1 MSLPTRLAW
10 CFALW
15 LGPAVFPLPTA
26 GQSPDYPA
34 TRRDST
40 LDGYFGTPVADPYR
54 WLENLTSRETAGWI
68 AAQNALTA
76 RYLDGLPQRDAI
88 RARLTE
94 LWDYPKV
101 TIPVRWAGRVF
112 YRKNT
117 GLQRQS
123 VLYSRST
130 LGSPP
135 RELLDPNKLS
145 PDGSIAFADYSVSPD
160 GRFLAYALAE
170 GGSDFRQVHVRDL
183 ASGRD
188 LPDTVRWVKFSDI
201 EWTRD
206 GRGFFYSRFPAPKPG
221 EELSGSNRNQRVYY
235 HVVGTEQER
244 DRLIYA
250 RPDHPDWFMVPL
262 MSEDGRYLCV
272 YTTKGVSKN
281 RLFYADLESPRK
293 PRIEAPV
300 VPLLEDEESEYI
312 PLGTIGRTLY
322 LLTDYEAPKRRIVA
336 MQLPDTAR
344 AHWRTIV
351 PESENVLEDARLV
364 GGQIVVH
371 YLVEVRSQLSIFATS
386 GRYLGRIAL
395 PEIGTVGGFD
405 GRIDTPELFYA
416 FTSYLSP
423 TTVYRYDLK
432 TGRSMPFDR
441 PTVAFDPS
449 RYETRQIFYASK
461 DGTRVPMFITGRKDL
476 ARDGMNPT
484 LLYGYGGFSAS
495 IQPNY
500 SPAVLAWLELGG
512 IYAVPNLRG
521 GGEYGEEWHR
531 AGMLERKQNVFDDFV
546 SAAEYLVRERYTSP
560 AKLAIQGG
568 SNGGLLV
575 GAAMTQR
582 PDLFAVALPA
592 VGVMDMLRYQR
603 FTGGWFWESEY
614 GSSTDSTAFQYLI
627 KYSPL
632 HNLKPGTCYP
642 ATLVTTADHDD
653 RVVPSHSYKF
663 TAALQAAQGCSRPA
677 LIRIETQGSHGYRP
691 TDKLIA
697 QAADLWAF
705 TAKNLQLSIPATP
718 VQP

>member
-1 MSLPTRLAW
+1 MFPTMRLLCSLTLSLVMSAVSR
-10 CFALW
+10 
-15 LGPAVFPLPTA
+15 PAY
-26 GQSPDYPA
+26 GQSLEYPA
-34 TRRDST
+34 THRDPT
-40 LDGYFGTPVADPYR
+40 VDNYFGVAIRDPYR
-54 WLENLTSRETAGWI
+54 WLERLRSPETADWI
-68 AAQNALTA
+68 AAENALTYG
-76 RYLDGLPQRDAI
+76 YLGGLPQREAI

-94 LWDYPKV
+94 LWNYPKV
-101 TIPVRWAGRVF
+101 TVPVRSAGRLF

-123 VLYSRST
+123 VLYVRAS
-130 LGSPP
+130 LGSPA
-135 RELLDPNKLS
+135 REVLDPNALS
-145 PDGSIAFADYSVSPD
+145 PDGSIAFADFWVSPD
-160 GRFLAYALAE
+160 GRYLAFALAA
-170 GGSDFRQVHVRDL
+170 GGSDFRTVHVRSL
-183 ASGRD
+183 ETGRQ

-206 GRGFFYSRFPAPKPG
+206 GRGFFYSRFPEPPPG
-221 EELSGSNRNQRVYY
+221 EELSGSNQNQRIYY
-235 HVVGTEQER
+235 HAVGTGQEQ

-250 RPDHPDWFMVPL
+250 RPDHPEWFMVPVL
-262 MSEDGRYLCV
+262 SEDGRHLFV
-272 YTTKGVSKN
+272 FTTKGVSKN
-281 RLFYADLESPRK
+281 RLFYANLERPK
-293 PRIEAPV
+293 QPRIGAPV
-300 VPLLEDEESEYI
+300 VPLLDDEEAEYI
-312 PLGTIGRTLY
+312 PLGTMGTTLY
-322 LLTDYEAPKRRIVA
+322 VLTDQGAPKRRIVA
-336 MQLPDTAR
+336 IELPDTAR

-351 PESENVLEDARLV
+351 PESENVIDDARLA
-364 GGQIVVH
+364 GGRIVAH
-371 YLVEVRSQLSIFATS
+371 YLIDVKSRLALFRPDGSS
-386 GRYLGRIAL
+386 LGEIAL
-395 PEIGTVGGFD
+395 PGIGTVSGFD

-416 FTSYLSP
+416 FTSFLSP
-423 TTVYRYDLK
+423 TTVYRYDMK
-432 TGRSMPFDR
+432 TGRSTSFEPPRAPFDPGNYATTQVFF
-441 PTVAFDPS
+441 PT
-449 RYETRQIFYASK
+449 R
-461 DGTRVPMFITGRKDL
+461 DGTRIPMFLTARRDL
-476 ARDGMNPT
+476 VRDGANPT
-484 LLYGYGGFSAS
+484 LLYAYGGFAVS
-495 IQPNY
+495 IQPAY
-500 SPAVLAWLELGG
+500 SPAVLGWLDLGG

-531 AGMLERKQNVFDDFV
+531 AGMGEKKQNVFDDFF
-546 SAAEYLVRERYTSP
+546 SAAEYLIRERYTSP

-603 FTGGWFWESEY
+603 FTGGSYWESEY

-663 TAALQAAQGCSRPA
+663 TAALQAAQGCNRPA

-705 TAKNLQLSIPATP
+705 TAANLEVRVPARP

>member
-15 LGPAVFPLPTA
+15 LGLAAFPMPTA
-26 GQSPDYPA
+26 GQSLDYPA
-34 TRRDST
+34 TRRDTT
-40 LDGYFGTPVADPYR
+40 LDRYFGTSVPDPFR
-54 WLENLTSRETAGWI
+54 WLEGLTSRETADWI

-76 RYLDGLPQRDAI
+76 RYLDSLPQRDAI

-94 LWDYPKV
+94 LWNYPKV
-101 TIPVRWAGRVF
+101 SLPVRSAGRLF

-123 VLYSRST
+123 VLYSRSSVR
-130 LGSPP
+130 SPP

-145 PDGSIAFADYSVSPD
+145 PDGSIAFADYAVSPD
-160 GRFLAYALAE
+160 GRFIAYALAE
-170 GGSDFRQVHVRDL
+170 GGSDFRQVHIRNL
-183 ASGRD
+183 ESGRE
-188 LPDTVRWVKFSDI
+188 LSDTVRWVKFSDI

-206 GRGFFYSRFPAPKPG
+206 GRGFFYSRFPTPPPG
-221 EELSGSNRNQRVYY
+221 QELSASNQNQRVYY
-235 HVVGTEQER
+235 HAVGTGQEQ

-262 MSEDGRYLCV
+262 VSEDGRHLLV
-272 YTTKGVSKN
+272 FTTKGVSKN
-281 RLFYADLESPRK
+281 RLYYADLRSPK
-293 PRIEAPV
+293 QPRIDAPI

-312 PLGTIGRTLY
+312 PLGTIGSTLY
-322 LLTDYEAPKRRIVA
+322 VLTDFQAPKRRIVA
-336 MQLPDTAR
+336 IELPDTAR

-351 PESENVLEDARLV
+351 PESENVIEDARLA
-364 GGQIVVH
+364 GGRLVAH
-371 YLVEVRSQLSIFATS
+371 YLVDVRSHLALFGPT
-386 GRYLGRIAL
+386 GRPMGRIAL
-395 PEIGTVGGFD
+395 PGIGTVSGLD
-405 GRIDTPELFYA
+405 GRSDTPELFYA

-423 TTVYRYDLK
+423 TTVYRYDMK
-432 TGRSMPFDR
+432 AGRSAPFEPPR
-441 PTVAFDPS
+441 TAFDPS
-449 RYETRQIFYASK
+449 RYETRQVFYASK
-461 DGTRVPMFITGRKDL
+461 DGTRVPMFITGRRDL
-476 ARDGMNPT
+476 SRNGMNPT
-484 LLYGYGGFSAS
+484 LLYGYGGFAAS
-495 IQPNY
+495 IQPTY
-500 SPAVLAWLELGG
+500 SPAVLGWLELGG

-531 AGMLERKQNVFDDFV
+531 AGMREKKQNVFDDFIA
-546 SAAEYLVRERYTSP
+546 AAEYLIGEGYTSP

-575 GAAMTQR
+575 GAGMTQR

-592 VGVMDMLRYQR
+592 VGVMDMLRYQE
-603 FTGGWFWESEY
+603 FTGGSYWESEY
-614 GSSTDSTAFQYLI
+614 GSSEDQDAFQYLF

-632 HNLKPGTCYP
+632 HNLKAGTCYP

-697 QAADLWAF
+697 QAADVWAF
-705 TAKNLQLSIPATP
+705 TAANMNLP
-718 VQP
+718 VPIRPIQP

>member
-1 MSLPTRLAW
+1 MSRRGRIAW
-10 CFALW
+10 CFALL
-15 LGPAVFPLPTA
+15 LGLAVVPVPAA
-26 GQSPDYPA
+26 GQALDYPA
-34 TRRDST
+34 SRRDT
-40 LDGYFGTPVADPYR
+40 TRDRYFGTSVADPYR
-54 WLENLTSRETAGWI
+54 WLESLTSRETADWI
-68 AAQNALTA
+68 TSQNALTA
-76 RYLDGLPQRDAI
+76 RYLEGLSQREAI

-94 LWDYPKV
+94 LWNYPKV
-101 TIPVRWAGRVF
+101 TIPVRSAGRLF

-123 VLYSRST
+123 VLYTRPT

-188 LPDTVRWVKFSDI
+188 FPDTVRWVKFSDI

-235 HVVGTEQER
+235 HVAGTGQEQ

-250 RPDHPDWFMVPL
+250 RPDHPDWFMVPFV
-262 MSEDGRYLCV
+262 SEDGRHLLV

-281 RLFYADLESPRK
+281 RLFHADLESPRK

-336 MQLPDTAR
+336 LQLPDTAR

-351 PESENVLEDARLV
+351 PESENVIEFAQLA
-364 GGQIVVH
+364 GGRIVVH
-371 YLVEVRSQLSIFATS
+371 YLVDVRSRLSLFGPT
-386 GRYLGRIAL
+386 GRPLGRIAL
-395 PEIGTVGGFD
+395 PGIGTVSGFE
-405 GRIDTPELFYA
+405 GRNDTPELFYA

-423 TTVYRYDLK
+423 TTVYRHDMT
-432 TGRSMPFDR
+432 TGRSVPFER
-441 PTVAFDPS
+441 PTTAFDPS
-449 RYETRQIFYASK
+449 RYETRQVFYTSK
-461 DGTRVPMFITGRKDL
+461 DGTRVPMFITGRREP

-484 LLYGYGGFSAS
+484 LLYGYGGFAAS
-495 IQPNY
+495 IQPSY

-512 IYAVPNLRG
+512 LYAVPNLRG

-531 AGMLERKQNVFDDFV
+531 AGMQERKQNVFDDFIA
-546 SAAEYLVRERYTSP
+546 AAEYLIRERYTSP

-592 VGVMDMLRYQR
+592 VGVMDMLRYQL
-603 FTGGWFWESEY
+603 FTGGAYWESEY

-632 HNLKPGTCYP
+632 HNLKLGTCYP
-642 ATLVTTADHDD
+642 ATLVTTADYDD

-663 TAALQAAQGCSRPA
+663 TAALQAAQGCSRPT
-677 LIRIETQGSHGYRP
+677 LIRIETQGSHNYRP

-705 TAKNLQLSIPATP
+705 TAANLEISTPARP
-718 VQP
+718 VRP